1 MKQAISP
8 APQGDNLLQKLAKL
22 ELEIQEL
29 KRRLSEAEAQAHV
42 AGYQESRRDCEYG
55 RLHSYFFECIK
66 TIRGLH

>member
-1 MKQAISP
+1 M
-8 APQGDNLLQKLAKL
+8 LQKLAKL

-66 TIRGLH
+66 KSEPRTEQLSAKAA